1 MTKPA
6 IHRDTVS
13 GEALLILQN
22 LRENGRLGRSNKLAD
37 VKAALEP
44 SVSLEFDNYF
54 FFLRKFHYI
63 AMDREAQLKLTETGE
78 RVVEGDLQ
86 DRFASEV
93 DDFFAD
99 QLLPAEDA
107 THIGRPLDEDE
118 PMNVP
123 PPPPELLL
131 DEAEV
136 DPSSS
141 AGASSQSQV
150 GPPPVPPS
158 RTHRVAM
165 PALDLAQA
173 ATQMQPAQP
182 PPIAT
187 PQPQPAFRQDGPAE
201 GRRETFIGSPPAPAS
216 QPVVVTAPVPSASQP
231 LIITPPL
238 AAAPAPMP
246 PPASTPA
253 PAAPVPHA
261 AAAAAAA
268 KGTSDLDLRYQK
280 FDPIG
285 TGPLGTVFKGRYNA
299 LGLDICIKE
308 LKDIFGYF
316 SFLQRGEVLKRLKKE
331 LCAQAQVRHPGVVQ
345 ILDQNVDSARP
356 YFVVELMRGSLK
368 EKLEAAG
375 GKGIDVQHALRTFL
389 QLAYGLKAAHAAGLT
404 HHNIK
409 PENVLFDA
417 YGNAKLSDFGMS
429 RVVEVDATKGMPQVF
444 VGTGGMVY
452 MAPEL
457 MNKGVQEAGP
467 AADVYALGILLY
479 EMFTG
484 QIPGRRSPLPSEVN
498 PEAPSGLDQLFDK
511 ATQDRREQRYPDV
524 DAMLA
529 DFYKAF
535 PEREYLDRGS
545 LVLSSDPQE

>member
-136 DPSSS
+136 DASS
-141 AGASSQSQV
+141 AGVSSQSQV

-165 PALDLAQA
+165 PALDLGQA

-187 PQPQPAFRQDGPAE
+187 PQPQPALRQDGPAE
-201 GRRETFIGSPPAPAS
+201 GRRETFIGLPPASAS

-409 PENVLFDA
+409 PENVLFDT

-535 PEREYLDRGS
+535 PEREYLERGS

>member
-1 MTKPA
+1 M
-6 IHRDTVS
+6 
-13 GEALLILQN
+13 
-22 LRENGRLGRSNKLAD
+22 
-37 VKAALEP
+37 
-44 SVSLEFDNYF
+44 
-54 FFLRKFHYI
+54 
-63 AMDREAQLKLTETGE
+63 
-78 RVVEGDLQ
+78 
-86 DRFASEV
+86 
-93 DDFFAD
+93 
-99 QLLPAEDA
+99 
-107 THIGRPLDEDE
+107 
-118 PMNVP
+118 
-123 PPPPELLL
+123 
-131 DEAEV
+131 
-136 DPSSS
+136 
-141 AGASSQSQV
+141 
-150 GPPPVPPS
+150 
-158 RTHRVAM
+158 
-165 PALDLAQA
+165 
-173 ATQMQPAQP
+173 
-182 PPIAT
+182 
-187 PQPQPAFRQDGPAE
+187 
-201 GRRETFIGSPPAPAS
+201 
-216 QPVVVTAPVPSASQP
+216 
-231 LIITPPL
+231 
-238 AAAPAPMP
+238 
-246 PPASTPA
+246 
-253 PAAPVPHA
+253 
-261 AAAAAAA
+261 
-268 KGTSDLDLRYQK
+268 
-280 FDPIG
+280 
-285 TGPLGTVFKGRYNA
+285 
-299 LGLDICIKE
+299 
-308 LKDIFGYF
+308 
-316 SFLQRGEVLKRLKKE
+316 LKRLKKE

-535 PEREYLDRGS
+535 PEREYLERGS

>member
-44 SVSLEFDNYF
+44 SVSLEFDSYF

-63 AMDREAQLKLTETGE
+63 AMDREAQLKLTEQGE

-118 PMNVP
+118 PMSVP

-136 DPSSS
+136 DASSS
-141 AGASSQSQV
+141 AGASAQSQV

-165 PALDLAQA
+165 PALDLGQV
-173 ATQMQPAQP
+173 ATQMQAAAP

-187 PQPQPAFRQDGPAE
+187 PQPQPALRQEGPAE
-201 GRRETFIGSPPAPAS
+201 GRRETFIGLPPAPAP

-231 LIITPPL
+231 IIITPPL
-238 AAAPAPMP
+238 AATPAPMP
-246 PPASTPA
+246 PPATPSA

-261 AAAAAAA
+261 AAAAAA
-268 KGTSDLDLRYQK
+268 KGSSDLDLRYQK

-535 PEREYLDRGS
+535 PEREYLDRGA
-545 LVLSSDPQE
+545 LILSSDPQE

>member
-99 QLLPAEDA
+99 QLLPVEDA
-107 THIGRPLDEDE
+107 PHIGRPLDEDE
-118 PMNVP
+118 PMSVP

-136 DPSSS
+136 DASS

-187 PQPQPAFRQDGPAE
+187 PQPQPALRQDGPAE
-201 GRRETFIGSPPAPAS
+201 GRRETFIGLPPAPAS
-216 QPVVVTAPVPSASQP
+216 QPVVVTAPLPSASQP

-246 PPASTPA
+246 PPAST
-253 PAAPVPHA
+253 
-261 AAAAAAA
+261 
-268 KGTSDLDLRYQK
+268 
-280 FDPIG
+280 
-285 TGPLGTVFKGRYNA
+285 
-299 LGLDICIKE
+299 
-308 LKDIFGYF
+308 
-316 SFLQRGEVLKRLKKE
+316 
-331 LCAQAQVRHPGVVQ
+331 
-345 ILDQNVDSARP
+345 
-356 YFVVELMRGSLK
+356 
-368 EKLEAAG
+368 
-375 GKGIDVQHALRTFL
+375 
-389 QLAYGLKAAHAAGLT
+389 
-404 HHNIK
+404 
-409 PENVLFDA
+409 
-417 YGNAKLSDFGMS
+417 
-429 RVVEVDATKGMPQVF
+429 
-444 VGTGGMVY
+444 
-452 MAPEL
+452 
-457 MNKGVQEAGP
+457 
-467 AADVYALGILLY
+467 
-479 EMFTG
+479 
-484 QIPGRRSPLPSEVN
+484 
-498 PEAPSGLDQLFDK
+498 
-511 ATQDRREQRYPDV
+511 
-524 DAMLA
+524 
-529 DFYKAF
+529 
-535 PEREYLDRGS
+535 
-545 LVLSSDPQE
+545 

>member
-201 GRRETFIGSPPAPAS
+201 GRRETFIGLPPAPAS

-268 KGTSDLDLRYQK
+268 KGSSDLDLRYQK

-535 PEREYLDRGS
+535 PEREYLERGS

>member
-44 SVSLEFDNYF
+44 SVSLEFDSYF

-86 DRFASEV
+86 ERFASEV

-118 PMNVP
+118 PMSVP

-136 DPSSS
+136 DASS
-141 AGASSQSQV
+141 AAGAAAQSQG

-165 PALDLAQA
+165 PALDLGQV
-173 ATQMQPAQP
+173 ATQMQPAAP

-201 GRRETFIGSPPAPAS
+201 GRRETFIGLPPAPAP

-253 PAAPVPHA
+253 PAAPVPQA

-368 EKLEAAG
+368 ERLEASG
-375 GKGIDVQHALRTFL
+375 GKGIDVPHALRTFL
-389 QLAYGLKAAHAAGLT
+389 QLAYGLRAAHAAGLT

-409 PENVLFDA
+409 PENILFDA

-535 PEREYLDRGS
+535 PEREYLDRGA
-545 LVLSSDPQE
+545 LILSSDPQE

>member
-44 SVSLEFDNYF
+44 SVSLEFDSYF

-63 AMDREAQLKLTETGE
+63 AMDREAQLKLTEQGE

-136 DPSSS
+136 DPSSVQ
-141 AGASSQSQV
+141 SQS
-150 GPPPVPPS
+150 GPPPMPPS

-173 ATQMQPAQP
+173 ATQMQPAAP

-187 PQPQPAFRQDGPAE
+187 PQPQPAVRQDGPVE
-201 GRRETFIGSPPAPAS
+201 GRRETFIGLPPTPAPQS
-216 QPVVVTAPVPSASQP
+216 VVVTAPLPSASQP

-238 AAAPAPMP
+238 AA
-246 PPASTPA
+246 
-253 PAAPVPHA
+253 
-261 AAAAAAA
+261 
-268 KGTSDLDLRYQK
+268 
-280 FDPIG
+280 
-285 TGPLGTVFKGRYNA
+285 
-299 LGLDICIKE
+299 
-308 LKDIFGYF
+308 
-316 SFLQRGEVLKRLKKE
+316 
-331 LCAQAQVRHPGVVQ
+331 
-345 ILDQNVDSARP
+345 
-356 YFVVELMRGSLK
+356 
-368 EKLEAAG
+368 
-375 GKGIDVQHALRTFL
+375 
-389 QLAYGLKAAHAAGLT
+389 
-404 HHNIK
+404 
-409 PENVLFDA
+409 
-417 YGNAKLSDFGMS
+417 
-429 RVVEVDATKGMPQVF
+429 
-444 VGTGGMVY
+444 
-452 MAPEL
+452 
-457 MNKGVQEAGP
+457 
-467 AADVYALGILLY
+467 
-479 EMFTG
+479 
-484 QIPGRRSPLPSEVN
+484 
-498 PEAPSGLDQLFDK
+498 
-511 ATQDRREQRYPDV
+511 
-524 DAMLA
+524 
-529 DFYKAF
+529 
-535 PEREYLDRGS
+535 
-545 LVLSSDPQE
+545 

>member
-44 SVSLEFDNYF
+44 SVSLEFDSYF

-86 DRFASEV
+86 ERFASEV

-118 PMNVP
+118 PMSVP

-131 DEAEV
+131 DETEV
-136 DPSSS
+136 DPSSLAS
-141 AGASSQSQV
+141 AATPV
-150 GPPPVPPS
+150 PVAPPPVPS
-158 RTHRVAM
+158 RTQRVAM
-165 PALDLAQA
+165 PALDLGQA
-173 ATQMQPAQP
+173 ATQMQPAAQPAPIAP
-182 PPIAT
+182 PP
-187 PQPQPAFRQDGPAE
+187 PSQPARPEGSAE
-201 GRRETFIGSPPAPAS
+201 GRRETFIGLPPAPAS
-216 QPVVVTAPVPSASQP
+216 QPIVVTAPAPSASQP

-238 AAAPAPMP
+238 SAAPAPMP
-246 PPASTPA
+246 PPATTPA
-253 PAAPVPHA
+253 PAAPVP
-261 AAAAAAA
+261 AAAAAA
-268 KGTSDLDLRYQK
+268 KGSSDLDLRYQK

-368 EKLEAAG
+368 ERLEAAG

-417 YGNAKLSDFGMS
+417 YGNAKLADFGMS

-467 AADVYALGILLY
+467 SADVYALGILLY

-535 PEREYLDRGS
+535 PEREFLERGS
-545 LVLSSDPQE
+545 LILSSDPQE

>member
-63 AMDREAQLKLTETGE
+63 AMDREAQLKLTEQGE

-118 PMNVP
+118 PMSVP

-136 DPSSS
+136 DASS
-141 AGASSQSQV
+141 AGASAQSQV

-173 ATQMQPAQP
+173 ATQMQPAAPP
-182 PPIAT
+182 PPIPT
-187 PQPQPAFRQDGPAE
+187 PQPMARQEGPAE
-201 GRRETFIGSPPAPAS
+201 GRRETFIGLPPPPAP

-238 AAAPAPMP
+238 AAAPATM
-246 PPASTPA
+246 
-253 PAAPVPHA
+253 
-261 AAAAAAA
+261 
-268 KGTSDLDLRYQK
+268 
-280 FDPIG
+280 
-285 TGPLGTVFKGRYNA
+285 GTV
-299 LGLDICIKE
+299 
-308 LKDIFGYF
+308 
-316 SFLQRGEVLKRLKKE
+316 SSSS
-331 LCAQAQVRHPGVVQ
+331 VR
-345 ILDQNVDSARP
+345 RP
-356 YFVVELMRGSLK
+356 
-368 EKLEAAG
+368 
-375 GKGIDVQHALRTFL
+375 
-389 QLAYGLKAAHAAGLT
+389 
-404 HHNIK
+404 
-409 PENVLFDA
+409 
-417 YGNAKLSDFGMS
+417 
-429 RVVEVDATKGMPQVF
+429 
-444 VGTGGMVY
+444 
-452 MAPEL
+452 
-457 MNKGVQEAGP
+457 
-467 AADVYALGILLY
+467 
-479 EMFTG
+479 
-484 QIPGRRSPLPSEVN
+484 
-498 PEAPSGLDQLFDK
+498 
-511 ATQDRREQRYPDV
+511 
-524 DAMLA
+524 
-529 DFYKAF
+529 
-535 PEREYLDRGS
+535 
-545 LVLSSDPQE
+545 

>member
-44 SVSLEFDNYF
+44 SVSLEFDSYF

-63 AMDREAQLKLTETGE
+63 AMDREAQLKLTEQGE

-118 PMNVP
+118 PMSVP

-131 DEAEV
+131 DETEV

-141 AGASSQSQV
+141 AAAATPV
-150 GPPPVPPS
+150 PVAPPPMPPS
-158 RTHRVAM
+158 RTQRVAM

-173 ATQMQPAQP
+173 ATQMQPAAQP
-182 PPIAT
+182 GPIAT
-187 PQPQPAFRQDGPAE
+187 PPPQPVRAEGPAE
-201 GRRETFIGSPPAPAS
+201 GRRETFIGLPPAPAP
-216 QPVVVTAPVPSASQP
+216 QPVVTAPAPSASQP

-246 PPASTPA
+246 PPATPPA

-268 KGTSDLDLRYQK
+268 KGASDLDLRYQK

-345 ILDQNVDSARP
+345 VIDQNVDSARP

-368 EKLEAAG
+368 ERLEASG
-375 GKGIDVQHALRTFL
+375 GKGIDVPHALRTFL

-417 YGNAKLSDFGMS
+417 YGNAKLADFGMS

-535 PEREYLDRGS
+535 PEREYLDRGA
-545 LVLSSDPQE
+545 LILSSDPQES

>member
-246 PPASTPA
+246 
-253 PAAPVPHA
+253 
-261 AAAAAAA
+261 
-268 KGTSDLDLRYQK
+268 
-280 FDPIG
+280 
-285 TGPLGTVFKGRYNA
+285 
-299 LGLDICIKE
+299 
-308 LKDIFGYF
+308 
-316 SFLQRGEVLKRLKKE
+316 
-331 LCAQAQVRHPGVVQ
+331 
-345 ILDQNVDSARP
+345 
-356 YFVVELMRGSLK
+356 
-368 EKLEAAG
+368 
-375 GKGIDVQHALRTFL
+375 
-389 QLAYGLKAAHAAGLT
+389 
-404 HHNIK
+404 
-409 PENVLFDA
+409 
-417 YGNAKLSDFGMS
+417 
-429 RVVEVDATKGMPQVF
+429 
-444 VGTGGMVY
+444 
-452 MAPEL
+452 
-457 MNKGVQEAGP
+457 
-467 AADVYALGILLY
+467 
-479 EMFTG
+479 
-484 QIPGRRSPLPSEVN
+484 
-498 PEAPSGLDQLFDK
+498 
-511 ATQDRREQRYPDV
+511 
-524 DAMLA
+524 
-529 DFYKAF
+529 
-535 PEREYLDRGS
+535 
-545 LVLSSDPQE
+545 